1 MKKMK
6 GDGGGRKPLWKL
18 RDIEN
23 KPVVALGIRTDVQG
37 KNGPFDIGVF
47 SNSTLG
53 FIEPDGNGGT
63 HVPQTIEVSLNHGTV
78 VQRDLRANFKESPG
92 ETYGIIVSKRVGN
105 KGVGYWTW
113 TNATPEQL
121 RAAGYDGSPDEE
133 PI

>member
-1 MKKMK
+1 MKQMK
-6 GDGGGRKPLWKL
+6 GNGGWKKPLWKL
-18 RDIEN
+18 RDIAG
-23 KPVVALGIRTDVQG
+23 KPVVALGIRTDIQG
-37 KNGPFDIGVF
+37 SRGPFDIAEF

-63 HVPQTIEVSLNHGTV
+63 HVPPTIEVSLNHGTV

-92 ETYGIIVSKRVGN
+92 ETFGIIVSERVRNQG
-105 KGVGYWTW
+105 GVYWTW

-121 RAAGYDGSPDEE
+121 RAAGYDGSLDEE

>member
-1 MKKMK
+1 MKQMK

-23 KPVVALGIRTDVQG
+23 KPVVALGIRTDIKG
-37 KNGPFDIGVF
+37 SKGLFDIAVF

-63 HVPQTIEVSLNHGTV
+63 HVPPAIEVSLNQGTV
-78 VQRDLRANFKESPG
+78 FQRDLRANFQESPD
-92 ETYGIIVSKRVGN
+92 ENFGIVVSKRVSN
-105 KGVGYWTW
+105 KGVEYWTW

-121 RAAGYDGSPDEE
+121 RAAGYDGSLD
-133 PI
+133 